1 MRWWGKHYGEYELLK
16 GYFLDQ
22 IHSEKVHSANVIFV
36 NNFAFG
42 PKLDHQLKGIYLY
55 IVELSYSSFYLYASS
70 L

>member
-16 GYFLDQ
+16 GDFLDQ

-42 PKLDHQLKGIYLY
+42 PKLDHQLKGI
-55 IVELSYSSFYLYASS
+55 
-70 L
+70 